1 MICKDGVCIFLG
13 VLWGIWISSVFGDM
27 EFIEFIM
34 YFFEYDIVME
44 LIKDIDFINFIC
56 DFSLGNFY
64 VFK

>member
-1 MICKDGVCIFLG
+1 
-13 VLWGIWISSVFGDM
+13 M

-64 VFK
+64 VFKQVIYCFFLYNILYLQNSIISMC